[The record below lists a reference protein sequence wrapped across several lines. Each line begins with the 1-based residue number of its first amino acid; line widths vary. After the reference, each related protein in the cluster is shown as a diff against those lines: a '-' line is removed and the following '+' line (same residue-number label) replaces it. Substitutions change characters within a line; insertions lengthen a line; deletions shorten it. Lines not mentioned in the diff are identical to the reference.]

1 MATLK
6 KSIETGLRMYPSL
19 YKTAADVM
27 EQLFCVGGN
36 GCDWNGGELI
46 CREVGHVAYENC
58 SVKRQHEL
66 FKKREKKDPMRA
78 RCDELAKMARK
89 EGDIKSAETFE
100 GLWDVWQSD
109 AEIARRMTDFTLTN
123 GNVYPMSDTRW
134 ETKRMGRQDDTDQDY
149 VYFTELLGLPDNI
162 KPDWLAGAEL
172 MCKIIR
178 EQDRTDCR
186 KNNLKIV
193 AKVEKRIAQIKK
205 SNGLA

>member
-6 KSIETGLRMYPSL
+6 KSIETSLRMYPSL
-19 YKTAADVM
+19 FKTAADAM

-46 CREVGHVAYENC
+46 CRGVGRVGDENC

-66 FKKREKKDPMRA
+66 FKKREKKDPIRL
-78 RCDELAKMARK
+78 RCDKMAKLARK
-89 EGDIKSAETFE
+89 AGDIKSAEAFE

-134 ETKRMGRQDDTDQDY
+134 ETKRMGRQDNTDQEY

-162 KPDWLAGAEL
+162 KPDWLKGAEL

-178 EQDRTDCR
+178 EQDRTDSR
-186 KNNLKIV
+186 KKNLKIV
-193 AKVEKRIAQIKK
+193 AMAEKRITQIKK
-205 SNGLA
+205 ARGLD